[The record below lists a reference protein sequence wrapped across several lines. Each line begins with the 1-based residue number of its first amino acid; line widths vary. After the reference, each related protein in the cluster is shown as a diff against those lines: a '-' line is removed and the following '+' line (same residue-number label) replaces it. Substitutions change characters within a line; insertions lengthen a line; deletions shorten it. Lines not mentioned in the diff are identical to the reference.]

1 MSAKRLYIIAGEASG
16 DLHGGHLVHALKKI
30 NPDLIIRGTGGDHM
44 LHAGV
49 DIIRPISEMNFMGFV
64 EVLKNIRPLLSILR
78 QVKADI
84 RQFKPDAVILID
96 YPGFNLKIAEYAH
109 DLGIKVFYYISPQLW
124 AWKKGR
130 IATIKKSV
138 DKMFVILPFETQFY
152 KVEGIEAEFLGH
164 PLMDVIDPYLSAAPP
179 RELAGDKPV
188 LALLPGSRKQEISRI
203 LPVFLEAAARLPE
216 YEPVIACAPSV
227 PDSVFLSVPGAQNV
241 KRVQGDTYKLLHAAS
256 FAFVASGTA
265 TLETALFGVPQIVGY
280 KADAASVFL
289 ARQFVKVK
297 YISLVNLILDA
308 PALTELIQEQLTAD
322 ALIHTMQKMQK
333 DENNLKKNYDALRQI
348 LGGAGCA
355 QRTAQRML
363 ESL

>member
-1 MSAKRLYIIAGEASG
+1 MSSKRLYIIAGEASG
-16 DLHGGHLVHALKKI
+16 DLHGGHLVHALK
-30 NPDLIIRGTGGDHM
+30 NLHPDLQIRGTGGDCM
-44 LHAGV
+44 LKAGV
-49 DIIRPISEMNFMGFV
+49 DIICPISEMNFMGFV

-84 RQFKPDAVILID
+84 KQFKPDAVILID
-96 YPGFNLKIAEYAH
+96 YPGFNLKIADFAH

-130 IATIKKSV
+130 IATIKRSV

-152 KVEGIEAEFLGH
+152 KEEGIEAEFLGH
-164 PLMDVIDPYLSAAPP
+164 PLMDVIDPYLKAAPAP
-179 RELAGDKPV
+179 DLIGHMPV

-203 LPVFLEAAARLPE
+203 LPVFLEAAARLPD

-227 PDSVFLSVPGAQNV
+227 PDSVFLSVPGAKNV
-241 KRVQGDTYKLLHAAS
+241 KRVKGDTYKLLHSAS

-265 TLETALFGVPQIVGY
+265 TLEAALLGVPQIVGY

-308 PALTELIQEQLTAD
+308 PALKELIQEQLTAD
-322 ALIHTMQKMQK
+322 ALIQTMQAMKI
-333 DENNLKKNYDALRQI
+333 DESSIKKNYDTLRNI
-348 LGGAGCA
+348 LGGPGCA